1 MKMQINKHGS
11 FYIRNGWPTKII
23 DAVNMDQYIFSPNN
37 ELLAVDSIGV
47 GRVMIKAMRYW
58 ATVLGITC
66 ETKDQQGV
74 NHTFTDF
81 GRQILEQ
88 DPYCQDKGTLWLL
101 HRNLACNQENAT
113 MWYWAYNQFNA
124 KTFTKEELVSAFYL
138 YAQRKGEEYNKR
150 TIEKEFDCFKNTY
163 VSDKA
168 FDIDKVIDE
177 DTIPFFAPLKL
188 IEYSGSGQYKKNQT
202 RASDIPT
209 DILLYCIL
217 SDNEQHLSNNHEIN
231 IDVLLEGDC
240 QVGKYMNL
248 SYATLLELLQKLE
261 NEKRLNLFNNFGNRH
276 IHITALDRQQVLD
289 EYYTESVR

>member
-1 MKMQINKHGS
+1 MQINKHGS

-23 DAVNMDQYIFSPNN
+23 DAVDMDQYIFSPNN

-58 ATVLGITC
+58 ATVLGITF
-66 ETKDQQGV
+66 ETKNQQGV
-74 NHTFTDF
+74 CHTFTDL
-81 GRQILEQ
+81 GHQIMAQ
-88 DPYCQDKGTLWLL
+88 DAYCQDKGTLWLL
-101 HRNLACNQENAT
+101 HRNLAYSQENAT
-113 MWYWAYNQFNA
+113 MWYWAYNQLNA
-124 KTFTKEELVSAFYL
+124 KTFSKEDFVSAFYL
-138 YAQRKGEEYNKR
+138 YAQRQGEEYNKR
-150 TIEKEFDCFKNTY
+150 ALEKEFDCFKNTY

-188 IEYSGSGQYKKNQT
+188 IEYSGSGRFKKHQT

-209 DILLYCIL
+209 NILLYCIL
-217 SDNEQHLSNNHEIN
+217 ADNENHLLNSFEIN

-261 NEKRLNLFNNFGNRH
+261 NENKLKLINNFGNRY
-276 IHITALDRQQVLD
+276 IHLTALDRQQVLS
-289 EYYTESVR
+289 EYYTEIVR